1 MVRAHRAKLG
11 GELGAARP
19 FELVG
24 VQLEPQAGGPG
35 GGQHRARLDNAE
47 DPGLAE
53 HVAKPREAV
62 AGHHGDHLRAHQ
74 AHVVPATGAVLG
86 RHFVRA
92 EKGGDERRSRI
103 DAQPAD
109 HAQLFALRLE
119 VEPVAGFD
127 LDGRRAVR
135 QEHGESC
142 AGHGDELV
150 FRARADVPHRL
161 QDATARR
168 RDGLVSLAERA
179 ALVVVEAGRAEDGVG
194 VAVDEA
200 GVEHPRHLDLL
211 DGGLRIADCGLGSTE
226 FAKRAYRHDAAA
238 VDQHGRI
245 AEDFQLRQLA
255 AATGARRAAAR
266 DDRARAGEQG
276 AQSLASCIGRRTPVR
291 RAVSSASG

>member
-1 MVRAHRAKLG
+1 MVGTHRAELG

-24 VQLEPQAGGPG
+24 MQLEPEAGGPG
-35 GGQHRARLDNAE
+35 GGQDRARLDNAE

-53 HVAKPREAV
+53 HVAKPREVV
-62 AGHHGDHLRAHQ
+62 AGHRGDHLRAHQ
-74 AHVVPATGAVLG
+74 AHVVPAAVAVLG

-92 EKGGDERRSRI
+92 EQGGDERRSRLG
-103 DAQPAD
+103 AQPAD
-109 HAQLFALRLE
+109 HAQLLALRLE
-119 VEPVAGFD
+119 VEPVAGLD

-135 QEHGESC
+135 QKHGESRAC
-142 AGHGDELV
+142 YGDELV
-150 FRARADVPHRL
+150 FRARAHVPHGL
-161 QDATARR
+161 QDAAARS
-168 RDGLVSLAERA
+168 RDGLVGRAERA
-179 ALVVVEAGRAEDGVG
+179 TLVVVEAGRAEDGVG

-211 DGGLRIADCGLGSTE
+211 ECGLRMADGGLGSSKV
-226 FAKRAYRHDAAA
+226 AKRAYRHDPSA

-245 AEDFQLRQLA
+245 AENFQLRQLA

-266 DDRARAGEQG
+266 DDRARAGEQS
-276 AQSLASCIGRRTPVR
+276 AQSLASCIGRRRPWR